1 MTETIRCSEVKRV
14 TLRFLLSLSDG
25 DLRGAKECRLMV
37 LPIVVTVVTA
47 AAAAASRM
55 FTVCQALP

>member
-1 MTETIRCSEVKRV
+1 M